1 MLAWLIGIALGS
13 SSKRAA
19 WIGAATA
26 SLWLVH
32 PLNLTAVAYIVQR
45 MTSLSALFTAL
56 AILAYVSERFAQR
69 SRPGRW
75 LRTIVLV
82 AGFGLLAAFSKETG
96 LLTPVYLIVI
106 ELVVFRF
113 RAADTR
119 DTRTAKTLVVIVLS
133 SLALVMVLYPIL
145 HSNPLNGYAA
155 RPFDLEQRLL
165 TEARVVS
172 WYLAMLLV
180 PDVQQMTLYHDG
192 LRVSAGLLAPPTTL
206 FALAALVTLLLGAI
220 ALRHRAPWF
229 SFGMLF
235 FFAGHLLESTVFP
248 LELVFEHR
256 NYLPSF
262 GVLFAIVTGAALG
275 LKRLEVPPR
284 FQALAPVPFIVI
296 LSVATHIR
304 AHQWSGDPAAPLIDA
319 LNHPESP
326 RANII
331 AGNTF
336 SLLAKGAEY
345 HIDRRGLID
354 LADQA
359 FKRADGLLPDSA
371 NAIFGWLFLYYEH
384 GIDPPEQLVQSL
396 EDRLARVFI
405 DASTINGLHSLTTCQ
420 IDGHCRIPEANYLD
434 AMNAALQNPRLT
446 PGFKV
451 PVLRDLARFYAEHRQ
466 DYGRAIA
473 ETRKALALDH
483 SKLETRVELINY
495 LANNGQV
502 SEALAALRELEQA
515 DQLGRFSAQ
524 IPKWRALLTSA
535 DAAGQARP
543 DTYR

>member
-1 MLAWLIGIALGS
+1 MLLGIWSYHPSLSGGFVFDDDKNLADIRINTDAPAHASLYQITFGNQSGPLGRPVTMFTFAIQMVGTGMDPFPMKVGNLVLHALTGGVLFLLAWLIGTALGS

-19 WIGAATA
+19 WIGAAAA

-119 DTRTAKTLVVIVLS
+119 DTRTAKTLVAIVLS

-336 SLLAKGAEY
+336 SLLAKGAE
-345 HIDRRGLID
+345 
-354 LADQA
+354 
-359 FKRADGLLPDSA
+359 
-371 NAIFGWLFLYYEH
+371 
-384 GIDPPEQLVQSL
+384 
-396 EDRLARVFI
+396 
-405 DASTINGLHSLTTCQ
+405 
-420 IDGHCRIPEANYLD
+420 
-434 AMNAALQNPRLT
+434 
-446 PGFKV
+446 
-451 PVLRDLARFYAEHRQ
+451 
-466 DYGRAIA
+466 
-473 ETRKALALDH
+473 
-483 SKLETRVELINY
+483 
-495 LANNGQV
+495 
-502 SEALAALRELEQA
+502 
-515 DQLGRFSAQ
+515 
-524 IPKWRALLTSA
+524 
-535 DAAGQARP
+535 
-543 DTYR
+543 